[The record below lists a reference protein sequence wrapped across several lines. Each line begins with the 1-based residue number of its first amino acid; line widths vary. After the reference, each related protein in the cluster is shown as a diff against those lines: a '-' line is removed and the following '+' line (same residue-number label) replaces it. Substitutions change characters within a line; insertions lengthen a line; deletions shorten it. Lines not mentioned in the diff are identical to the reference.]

1 MKQTAPSLFGRRS
14 YKVLRMPRDGE
25 PSRRISLAEALR
37 IATNILP
44 DRPALVPPGPAPA
57 PLTGR
62 QKQVREYRARFYLA
76 NQVAILSRRRLV
88 RAGLL
93 GAPVWTRM
101 LPDGN
106 NEQQIEELELAATA
120 GAPSP
125 PRLFGAP
132 GGGAP

>member
-62 QKQVREYRARFYLA
+62 QKQVREYRARFYQT
-76 NQVAILSRRRLV
+76 NRTEILIKQRLV

-106 NEQQIEELELAATA
+106 NEQQIEDLDRPRAI
-120 GAPSP
+120 GAPSL